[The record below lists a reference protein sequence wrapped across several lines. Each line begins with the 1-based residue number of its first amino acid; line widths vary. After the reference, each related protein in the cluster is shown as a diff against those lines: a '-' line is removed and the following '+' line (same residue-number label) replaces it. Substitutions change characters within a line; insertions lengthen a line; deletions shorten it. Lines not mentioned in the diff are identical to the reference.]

1 MAVMMAMA
9 NEVTG
14 CTKDN
19 NKGEARQSKTKE
31 TKGDKGDDTG
41 ELRR

>member
-1 MAVMMAMA
+1 MTVKV

-14 CTKDN
+14 YTKDDDE
-19 NKGEARQSKTKE
+19 GEARQSKIKE